1 MRCPFCSEENSRV
14 IDSRSTDNNQTI
26 RRRREC
32 SCCQK
37 RFTTYEKYEKIPLF
51 VRKSDG
57 SKELFSEEKILSGL
71 YKACEKRPVS
81 QQKLE
86 NLVQEIKSEL
96 LNMMEQEVSSHQIGN
111 LVMKKLKKIDQVAY
125 VRFASVY
132 REFKDVESF
141 KEELDK
147 LLSEEQEVGD
157 V

>member
-1 MRCPFCSEENSRV
+1 MRCPFCSQENSRV
-14 IDSRSTDNNQTI
+14 IDSRTTDNNRTI

-32 SCCQK
+32 TSCQK
-37 RFTTYEKYEKIPLF
+37 RFTTYEKYEKTPLF

-57 SKELFSEEKILSGL
+57 DRELFSEEKILSGL

-81 QQKLE
+81 HEELE
-86 NLVQEIKSEL
+86 NLVQEIKLEL
-96 LNMMEQEVSSHQIGN
+96 LNQMEQEVSSQQIGN
-111 LVMKKLKKIDQVAY
+111 LVMKKLKEIDQVAY

-141 KEELDK
+141 KQELDK
-147 LLSEEQEVGD
+147 LLSEEQEAGD

>member
-1 MRCPFCSEENSRV
+1 M
-14 IDSRSTDNNQTI
+14 
-26 RRRREC
+26 
-32 SCCQK
+32 
-37 RFTTYEKYEKIPLF
+37 
-51 VRKSDG
+51 RKSDG

>member
-14 IDSRSTDNNQTI
+14 IDSRTTDNNRTI

-32 SCCQK
+32 SGCQK

-71 YKACEKRPVS
+71 YKACEKRPVF

-96 LNMMEQEVSSHQIGN
+96 LNMMEQEVSSQQIGN